1 MNGHGWQK
9 TRAYLRVPVLRSGVL
24 VALMAALM
32 AGTAIW
38 GYWRPAEDRRA
49 RAEAQVVALNRAIS
63 GTEARLALTDR
74 YLELS
79 AQVDELEGRLAAD
92 VDRSEL
98 VERMTA
104 LAARA
109 DTRIIHGANSFGQE
123 RAGVVPV
130 IQDLTVEG
138 AYPDVRTFIGLVSGL
153 DTLTLLLS
161 VDFSANP
168 DGTLVRGK
176 MRFMTLSEEGA

>member
-1 MNGHGWQK
+1 MSAHAWQ
-9 TRAYLRVPVLRSGVL
+9 RARAHLRVPILRSGLLVL
-24 VALMAALM
+24 ILAVLL
-32 AGTAIW
+32 AGTAFG
-38 GYWRPAEDRRA
+38 GYLRPGQA
-49 RAEAQVVALNRAIS
+49 RLAAAQEQVVALNRSIS
-63 GTEARLALTDR
+63 GTEARLTLTER

-79 AQVDELEGRLAAD
+79 AQVDALEERLSAE

-104 LAARA
+104 LAAA
-109 DTRIIHGANSFGQE
+109 SETRIIHGANSFGQP
-123 RAGVVPV
+123 RGGIVPV

-138 AYPDVRTFIGLVSGL
+138 SYENVREFIGRVAGL

-161 VDFSANP
+161 IDFSANP

-176 MRFMTLSEEGA
+176 MRFMTLSDAGT